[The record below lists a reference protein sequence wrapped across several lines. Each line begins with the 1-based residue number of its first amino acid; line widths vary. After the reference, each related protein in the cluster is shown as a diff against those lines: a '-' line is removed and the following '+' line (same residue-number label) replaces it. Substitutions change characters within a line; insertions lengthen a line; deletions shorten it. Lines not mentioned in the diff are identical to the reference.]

1 MKPFMDDNF
10 LLDTEVARKLYH
22 TYAKAVPILD
32 YHCHISPKDIA
43 QDKKFKNITQLWLGG
58 DHYKWRLMRA
68 NGIEEAYITG
78 DAADYD
84 KFKKWAVTLEKAVG
98 NPLFHWSHLELQRFF
113 DYHGIL
119 SSQTAEK
126 VWELCNQKLSR
137 PDMSVRNLILRS
149 HVTLLCTTDDPAD
162 DLRWH
167 HLLAEDSSFPVKVL
181 PAFRPDKAMN
191 IEKTDYTEY
200 IQRLEEAAS
209 LPITCFQELKTA
221 LRQRMEFFDGFG
233 CRTCD
238 HALEYVMYYPDTEET
253 INEIFIRRLSGQ
265 LPTYEEELKFKTAF
279 LRFAA
284 KEYSK
289 LGWVMQLHFGCR
301 RDNNTAMYRLLG
313 PDTGYDSIGSCAP
326 ANQLSAFLNS
336 LHQEGQLPKIVLY
349 SLNPNDDDA
358 INSILGCFQDG
369 DIMGK
374 LQQGSAWWF
383 NDHKTGM
390 QKQLTTLANLGL
402 LGNFI
407 GMLTDSRSF
416 ISYPRHEYFR
426 RILCQL
432 IGQWVENGEFPF
444 DERML
449 KPLIQNISYNNAV
462 RYFGFPLECIGC
474 GETVDRL

>member
-137 PDMSVRNLILRS
+137 PDMSARNLILRS

-289 LGWVMQLHFGCR
+289 LGWVMQLR
-301 RDNNTAMYRLLG
+301 R
-313 PDTGYDSIGSCAP
+313 
-326 ANQLSAFLNS
+326 
-336 LHQEGQLPKIVLY
+336 
-349 SLNPNDDDA
+349 
-358 INSILGCFQDG
+358 
-369 DIMGK
+369 
-374 LQQGSAWWF
+374 
-383 NDHKTGM
+383 
-390 QKQLTTLANLGL
+390 
-402 LGNFI
+402 
-407 GMLTDSRSF
+407 
-416 ISYPRHEYFR
+416 
-426 RILCQL
+426 
-432 IGQWVENGEFPF
+432 
-444 DERML
+444 
-449 KPLIQNISYNNAV
+449 
-462 RYFGFPLECIGC
+462 LE
-474 GETVDRL
+474 